1 MKIKRK
7 KLRHSNKGF
16 TLVEL
21 LVTMLI
27 SSIVTMAVA
36 GFLSMGLQ
44 YYNRANAETT
54 LQTESQVAE
63 LFLTELLQESQD
75 YNYKKVTSGSY
86 PEVESLL
93 EVKRDDNV
101 YVIVQNGKVL
111 WFAKLDDPTIEDDE
125 KIAFVLNKK
134 YENAFLAKHVETF
147 FVSPSARQTA
157 IDERNGLVNL
167 GLSFS
172 IDKKNYTG
180 DATVALRNTKRN

>member
-1 MKIKRK
+1 MKKKSK
-7 KLRHSNKGF
+7 KLHRANEGY

-21 LVTMLI
+21 IVTMLI

-36 GFLSMGLQ
+36 GFLSMGVQ

-101 YVIVQNGKVL
+101 YVTLCNGSEL
-111 WFAKLDDPTIEDDE
+111 WFAKLDDPTIEDDA
-125 KIAFVLNKK
+125 KIEFVLNKK
-134 YENAFLAKHVETF
+134 QENAFLAKHVETF
-147 FVSPSARQTA
+147 FVSPSTRQEA
-157 IDERNGLVNL
+157 IDGRNGLVNL